1 MSDASFSNAMT
12 EIALA
17 LAMAFFS
24 VMVLAMV
31 SMSVPREGA
40 ASVEA
45 LDSTLDLTPA
55 ASENDSA
62 PQSSTAPFLI
72 IFYKGRFLAEDFR
85 PLDISRLPESAL
97 VLAIAPDM
105 EMAAAMR
112 IRERI
117 PRPDLTVTTLDDRW
131 ITALK
136 EIP

>member
-31 SMSVPREGA
+31 SMSIPREVTASAEAMDA
-40 ASVEA
+40 A
-45 LDSTLDLTPA
+45 LDLTPA
-55 ASENDSA
+55 ATDNDA
-62 PQSSTAPFLI
+62 ATAPVAAPLLI
-72 IFYKGRFLAEDFR
+72 IFHKGRFLGEDLR
-85 PLDISRLPESAL
+85 VLDIQSLPETPL

-105 EMAAAMR
+105 EMAAAMQ